1 MVNLILNVNL
11 PYMDVLMLIRP
22 LFFFQGR
29 ISRIFS
35 INRLLM
41 VERNQTTL
49 RNLYHFSCSLARI
62 LSVSCFILGCVW
74 YYQDL
79 KSQDIHRLILFD
91 FLYQFQAR
99 KVSFA
104 TSMRKYTQHSTY
116 QLKLY
121 TDLHWEEVLE
131 LGTI

>member
-11 PYMDVLMLIRP
+11 PYMDVLMLTQL

-29 ISRIFS
+29 ISRIFL
-35 INRLLM
+35 INLLLM

-49 RNLYHFSCSLARI
+49 KNLCRFSCSLVRI
-62 LSVSCFILGCVW
+62 LSVSCFILEGVW

-79 KSQDIHRLILFD
+79 EYQDIHRLVLFD

-99 KVSFA
+99 KASFV
-104 TSMRKYTQHSTY
+104 TSMQRYIQHSTY

-121 TDLHWEEVLE
+121 TDLHLEEVLE
-131 LGTI
+131 LDTI